1 MKKMNTE
8 NLQIISDMLLMAKAD
23 NKLHEREYNFILQV
37 AKRMNVSKKEVDAL
51 VENPQSK
58 MVFKTEM
65 QRLTQF
71 HRVLLVMNVDE
82 ETQFVEIDTLRNYG
96 LKLGIRAEAVQQILS
111 EMADYEHKMI
121 PSERLVEIFKRF
133 YN

>member
-1 MKKMNTE
+1 
-8 NLQIISDMLLMAKAD
+8 MLLMAKAD
-23 NKLHEREYNFILQV
+23 NHLHEREYDFILMV
-37 AKRMNVSKKEVDAL
+37 ARRMGISKDEVDAL
-51 VENPQSK
+51 VKSPQDK
-58 MVFKTEM
+58 MVYKTEM

-71 HRVLLVMNVDE
+71 HRLLLVMNVDE

-111 EMADYEHKMI
+111 EMGDYEHKII
-121 PSERLVEIFKRF
+121 PSYRLVEIFKRF

>member
-1 MKKMNTE
+1 MNSE

-23 NKLHEREYNFILQV
+23 NHLHEREYDFILMV
-37 AKRMNVSKKEVDAL
+37 ARRMGISKDEVDAL
-51 VENPQSK
+51 VKSPQDK
-58 MVFKTEM
+58 MVYKTEM

-71 HRVLLVMNVDE
+71 HRLLLVMNVDE

-111 EMADYEHKMI
+111 EMGDYEHKII
-121 PSERLVEIFKRF
+121 PSHRLVEIFKRF

>member
-1 MKKMNTE
+1 MNSE

-23 NKLHEREYNFILQV
+23 NHLHEREYDFILMV
-37 AKRMNVSKKEVDAL
+37 ARRMGISKDEVDAL
-51 VENPQSK
+51 VKSPQDK
-58 MVFKTEM
+58 MVYKTEM

-71 HRVLLVMNVDE
+71 HRLLLVMNVDE

-111 EMADYEHKMI
+111 EMGDYEHKII
-121 PSERLVEIFKRF
+121 PSYRLVEIFKRF

>member
-1 MKKMNTE
+1 MIKV
-8 NLQIISDMLLMAKAD
+8 I
-23 NKLHEREYNFILQV
+23 F
-37 AKRMNVSKKEVDAL
+37 SKKEVDAL

-71 HRVLLVMNVDE
+71 HRLLLVMNVDD

-111 EMADYEHKMI
+111 EMAEYEHKMI

>member
-1 MKKMNTE
+1 MNSE
-8 NLQIISDMLLMAKAD
+8 NFQIISDMLLMAKAD
-23 NKLHEREYNFILQV
+23 NHLHEREYDFILMV
-37 AKRMNVSKKEVDAL
+37 ARRMGISKDEVDAL
-51 VENPQSK
+51 VKSPQDK
-58 MVFKTEM
+58 MVYKTEM

-71 HRVLLVMNVDE
+71 HRLLLVMNVDE

-111 EMADYEHKMI
+111 EMGDYEHKII
-121 PSERLVEIFKRF
+121 PSYRLVEIFKRF

>member
-1 MKKMNTE
+1 MNSE

-23 NKLHEREYNFILQV
+23 NHLHEREYDFILMV
-37 AKRMNVSKKEVDAL
+37 AKRMGISKDEVDAL
-51 VENPQSK
+51 VKSPQDK
-58 MVFKTEM
+58 MVYKTEM

-71 HRVLLVMNVDE
+71 HRLLLVMNVDE

-111 EMADYEHKMI
+111 EMGDYEHKMI
-121 PSERLVEIFKRF
+121 PSHRLVEIFRRF

>member
-1 MKKMNTE
+1 
-8 NLQIISDMLLMAKAD
+8 MLLMAKAD
-23 NKLHEREYNFILQV
+23 NHLHEREYDFILMV
-37 AKRMNVSKKEVDAL
+37 ARRMGISKDEVDAL
-51 VENPQSK
+51 VKSPQDK
-58 MVFKTEM
+58 MVYKTEM

-71 HRVLLVMNVDE
+71 HRLLLVMNVDG

-111 EMADYEHKMI
+111 EMGDYEHKII
-121 PSERLVEIFKRF
+121 PSHRLVEIFKRF

>member
-1 MKKMNTE
+1 MNSE

-23 NKLHEREYNFILQV
+23 NHLHEREYDFILMV
-37 AKRMNVSKKEVDAL
+37 ARRMGISKDEVDEL
-51 VENPQSK
+51 VKSPQDK
-58 MVFKTEM
+58 MVYKTEM

-71 HRVLLVMNVDE
+71 HRLLLVMNVDE

-111 EMADYEHKMI
+111 EMGDYEHKII
-121 PSERLVEIFKRF
+121 PSHRLVEIFKRF